1 MLALLRLSHGFI
13 LPLRVHLAS
22 QSFALPHTTPHHVH
36 HTARRPHIWHNRPRP
51 CDFRKKSRPPRA
63 QVLSSGGRVLSI
75 SVFKE
80 RRVRASAP
88 DQARSWVG
96 AGVRGGAR
104 PPVDPE
110 GPCFSDGE
118 ARAS

>member
-1 MLALLRLSHGFI
+1 MLALLRLSHGFV
-13 LPLRVHLAS
+13 LPLRVHLTS
-22 QSFALPHTTPHHVH
+22 QSFALPHTTPCAPHSPQ
-36 HTARRPHIWHNRPRP
+36 TAQWHNRPRP
-51 CDFRKKSRPPRA
+51 CDFRQKSRPPRA
-63 QVLSSGGRVLSI
+63 QVLSSGGRVL